1 MFEARVTA
9 DKGRSLAVTGRSLE
23 KEREGAEGAARK
35 LDRRAGGPPVYT
47 YERLPGVPPVSIMRL
62 DRESLGDLESDEA
75 HSHDFLVLAYF
86 ERGGGSLRIGARQ
99 WRVKA
104 GDAYVIA
111 PGEIAGAGHD
121 PGGLANAEG
130 WAVYFPPES
139 LGPSATDAVL
149 AWRAH
154 PLLFPFA
161 RGAASG
167 AQRLTVPAS
176 EQREWSQLLAALE
189 RELRERH
196 DGYQQA
202 AVARLTLLLVG
213 ASRLAA
219 DVGGDLRLKD
229 EPLLAEV
236 FDLIEARY
244 HEPISL
250 RDVAAAVNLS
260 PAHLTTTVRRK
271 TGRTV
276 QEWISE
282 RRMAQ
287 ARRLL
292 AATDLT
298 VDEIARN
305 VGYADSAY
313 FVRCFRRD
321 HATTPLRWRRAGRP

>member
-1 MFEARVTA
+1 LVVM
-9 DKGRSLAVTGRSLE
+9 GRSLGNE
-23 KEREGAEGAARK
+23 PERAEGAARR
-35 LDRRAGGPPVYT
+35 LDRLAGGPPVYT
-47 YERLPGVPPVSIMRL
+47 YERLPGVPPVSMMRL
-62 DRESLGDLESDEA
+62 DRESLEDLESDDA

-86 ERGGGSLRIGARQ
+86 ERGGGSLRIGERL
-99 WRVKA
+99 WRVEA

-111 PGEIAGAGHD
+111 PGEVAGAGDD
-121 PGGLANAEG
+121 PGGLSKAAG
-130 WAVYFPPES
+130 WAVYFPPEG
-139 LGPSATDAVL
+139 LGPYAPDALL

-176 EQREWSQLLAALE
+176 EQREWSEQLAALE
-189 RELRERH
+189 RELRERR
-196 DGYQQA
+196 DGYEEA
-202 AVARLTLLLVG
+202 AVARLTLLLIA
-213 ASRLAA
+213 ASRLTA
-219 DVGGDLRLKD
+219 DVVGDLKLKD

-236 FDLIEARY
+236 FGFIEARY

-276 QEWISE
+276 QEWIGE

-292 AATDLT
+292 VATDLT
-298 VDEIARN
+298 VEEIARK
-305 VGYADSAY
+305 VGYADLAY
-313 FVRCFRRD
+313 FVRYFRRD
-321 HATTPLRWRRAGRP
+321 HGTTPLRWRRAGRP

>member
-1 MFEARVTA
+1 M
-9 DKGRSLAVTGRSLE
+9 GRSLGNE
-23 KEREGAEGAARK
+23 PERADGATRK
-35 LDRRAGGPPVYT
+35 LYRRAGGPPVYT

-62 DRESLGDLESDEA
+62 DRESLADLESDEA

-86 ERGGGSLRIGARQ
+86 ERGGGSLGIGEGQ

-111 PGEIAGAGHD
+111 PGELVGAGDD

-130 WAVYFPPES
+130 WAVYFPPEG
-139 LGPSATDAVL
+139 LGPYAPDALL

-176 EQREWSQLLAALE
+176 EQRQWSEHLAALE
-189 RELRERH
+189 QELRQRR
-196 DGYQQA
+196 DGYEEA
-202 AVARLTLLLVG
+202 AVARLTLLLVD

-219 DVGGDLRLKD
+219 DVARDLKLKD

-236 FDLIEARY
+236 FGFIEARY

-250 RDVAAAVNLS
+250 RHVATAVNLS

-276 QEWISE
+276 QEWIGE

-292 AATDLT
+292 VATDLT
-298 VDEIARN
+298 VEEIARK
-305 VGYADSAY
+305 VGYADLAY
-313 FVRCFRRD
+313 FVKRFRRD
-321 HATTPLRWRRAGRP
+321 HGTTPLRWRRAGRPQITVRPTDI